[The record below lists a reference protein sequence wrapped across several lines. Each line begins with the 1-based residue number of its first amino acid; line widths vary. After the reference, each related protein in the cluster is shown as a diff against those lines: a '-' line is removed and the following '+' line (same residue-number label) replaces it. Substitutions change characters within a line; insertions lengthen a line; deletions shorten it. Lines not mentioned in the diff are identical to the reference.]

1 MKKNNLLKKRFF
13 SIILTIAV
21 ALSMMPT
28 MAWAVETET
37 TMAAKNSS
45 NNREY
50 ATLQAA
56 IKDATDN
63 ATIQLMQNV
72 EESFTIESGN
82 NYTID
87 LNGYTWSGDG
97 DVLQIKQQSV
107 ITIKNGKLASN
118 TGRGIYMGYSEVT
131 LGENM
136 IVQGA
141 DGFSAIEIQY
151 GSQTTLNLS
160 DGTVLIRGLK
170 VPSSKTIAD
179 YLPSGKT
186 FVTCDYDD
194 TTGKATVNSTD
205 FVTTAY
211 TLNEYTGNLAL
222 VSHEHQFTDG
232 TCTCGAAYIAEITSG
247 EQKTFVKTLNSNVLQ
262 KSGELKLLNDA
273 EITYDYNKTNYTLNK
288 SGQNLTIDLNGHAL
302 TGNLVVG
309 SDASLTMKDGTTN
322 AEGKLNGYLQAD
334 GGNLTVE
341 SGSYLYAGSPY
352 DRGAIKYYSG
362 SLNISGGTFKRNSNN
377 SGSSALRLE
386 NTFADGA
393 VSITGGTFEGIYVSG
408 KTLDKWYALTQGAYR
423 FQKNDGPLTLPSS
436 MQYFD
441 DTVTVVKCTL
451 HSWETEENK
460 SQYRC
465 SYCGAINPNGLP
477 EGTIAKIG
485 TDKFY
490 TSLGDAVAA
499 VIAGEAT
506 GEITLVADT
515 SGDNITVSSGNV
527 TINLNGKTWRNKY
540 TSGNEKFPA
549 LTVEEGTVTV
559 KNGSISA
566 SKDNTVAPAVI
577 VNGGTLTVQENVI
590 LSGTASHGT
599 TGGNEPALVVN
610 GGKVNL
616 AVGTILNNGIKVT
629 ADGKAAADYLPANAA
644 FQCTIDGNAELI
656 DGFTTKSTFDNL
668 TVVAHPNH
676 EFGST
681 TGKCPCGKICEH
693 SYVDGICSVC
703 QYACPHESIDS
714 TFRCTVC
721 NAQMTVK
728 ITKGSIDTYAASL
741 AAAVNAAESGS
752 TLTLLAEDIPASSA
766 ITGGKSLTLDFN
778 GKSLK
783 ENSGVIEVGAS
794 DTTAEGSTGNA
805 LTITGTS
812 EDAYRGNSITVYGQN
827 QFYTKNWS
835 GTLNIFTANQNVTGS
850 INSGSFR
857 KFSGNNV
864 KWSTLIAADHAFYNL
879 AGTSF
884 VYKYSDYINNNI
896 GNTKIMA
903 CTHPSVERGY
913 CVRCHAG
920 PYAAE
925 VNGSSYYETFDGA
938 IAAAKAGDTVKLLA
952 NVSRSSLEIQ
962 GDFTLDLNGYKLVC
976 SLTITSGTP
985 KLINP
990 AGVNGEI
997 SNLKINSDAT
1007 LANLLPEGW
1016 AFKVDGNWA
1025 TAEQLAGKTAARIK
1039 VVQAPITSLAIEGK
1053 KEVEYGQ
1060 SNITLTA
1067 KYTPQSS
1074 NDITF
1079 AWYKVTGETTQAITD
1094 AVGSTYTLLANLD
1107 AGTYTYRLTITTS
1120 DGYSKSCDF
1129 TLTVKPADLSGAAVT
1144 IIKEPTYNG
1153 TAQQPEIAVNLGE
1166 TKLLEGTDYKI
1177 ISKPITDC
1185 TLESEARLLLEGTGN
1200 YTGYNSTATW
1210 QLKPA
1215 TLTYNVTALAKKYG
1229 GTNNADVKVT
1239 FNYEENWIHL
1249 KDGDYTVTANYEN
1262 GAAGE
1267 NKTITGTVKLK
1278 YPQIAIPTTRN
1289 YILADESFTTTGSI
1303 SKNSVTDPQAVSLM
1317 IANGVEKTYKV
1328 ELPALPEL
1336 GEGCEYGDKT
1346 YKAVVNFNKTGYY
1359 ESGMAVEDGILTLPI
1374 KANATDFTGE
1384 IGTVAVTV
1392 ETANY
1397 KDITLTVNISA
1408 TNKIIPQ
1415 LDGELTLSTKEI
1427 TYGDKLN
1434 TIEISGKMKDG
1445 ETPVDGTF
1453 AWQNPNNAPDANN
1466 AYTADWIFTPKDS
1479 EKYEEVTGTAT
1490 IVVKQAKPT
1499 GEPKYEKISTGGK
1512 TLAAAK
1518 LTTEGGSF
1526 SVPGTL
1532 KWTLDDTTEVKQG
1545 IAYEWVYTPDNVNYE
1560 TITGAIVLWAK
1571 PSSNGGGSIATP
1583 SSEVTTGDKTGQT
1596 GEKATTSPTEVKTE
1610 TKTDTSGNQVT
1621 TVTVTVSEANKKEIL
1636 KQAEANKSDVII
1648 IKISEKDVKEGT
1660 QLELILD
1667 KSFIEGILNKTDAD
1681 LTIQTPDGEKTFT
1694 QEELAKLAAGAAD
1707 GTIVLTQDDLK
1718 ADETPQGGL
1727 TPAQQKTV
1735 KGVRGTTIVL
1745 KTKLL
1750 KNGKIR
1756 LTWTKSKDYKL
1767 DYLEVY
1773 RSTKKNSGYGKKPF
1787 FTAKDGSTA
1796 KYLNTKSLKKGKTYY
1811 YKLRGVRIIDGK
1823 KYYTKWSNK
1832 TWKTVK

>member
-28 MAWAVETET
+28 MAWAANDDTVAVIGT
-37 TMAAKNSS
+37 K
-45 NNREY
+45 EY
-50 ATLQAA
+50 TTLQAA
-56 IKDATDN
+56 IDA
-63 ATIQLMQNV
+63 ATSTSNIQLVKDVNENIQI
-72 EESFTIESGN
+72 TGWATR
-82 NYTID
+82 TID
-87 LNGYTWSGDG
+87 LGGHTWSGNG
-97 DVLQIKQQSV
+97 DVL
-107 ITIKNGKLASN
+107 TIDSGIVNLSNGKIKSN

-170 VPSSKTIAD
+170 VPSNKTLAD

-186 FVTCDYDD
+186 FVTCTYNE
-194 TTGKATVNSTD
+194 TIGEATANSTD

-222 VSHEHQFTDG
+222 VPHEHQFTDG

-247 EQKTFVKTLNSNVLQ
+247 GQKTFVKTLNSNVLE

-302 TGNLVVG
+302 TGNLLVRSG
-309 SDASLTMKDGTTN
+309 ASLTMKDGTTN

-599 TGGNEPALVVN
+599 TGGNEPALVVK

-676 EFGST
+676 EFDST

-721 NAQMTVK
+721 NAQMTMK

-752 TLTLLAEDIPASSA
+752 TLILLADNIPASSVV
-766 ITGGKSLTLDFN
+766 TGSKSLTLDFN

-783 ENSGVIEVGAS
+783 ANSGVIEVGAS
-794 DTTAEGSTGNA
+794 DAAEGGTGNA

-812 EDAYRGNSITVYGQN
+812 EDTYQGNSITVYGQN
-827 QFYTKNWS
+827 QFYTDNWS
-835 GTLNIFTANQNVTGS
+835 GTLNVFTANQNVTGS
-850 INSGSFR
+850 VNSGRFR
-857 KFSGNNV
+857 IFKGNDV
-864 KWSTLIAADHAFYNL
+864 KWSTLIAADHAFYKL
-879 AGTSF
+879 AGTGFAHS
-884 VYKYSDYINNNI
+884 YSDKISDNINS
-896 GNTKIMA
+896 TKVMA
-903 CTHPSVERGY
+903 CTHPSVEWIY
-913 CVRCHAG
+913 CKYCHAG
-920 PYAAE
+920 PYTAE
-925 VNGSSYYETFDGA
+925 VSGKYYKTLDDAIEAANGG
-938 IAAAKAGDTVKLLA
+938 TVKLLV
-952 NVSRSSLEIQ
+952 NMNSSKGYTIQ
-962 GDFTLDLNGYKLVC
+962 GDFTLDLNGKNIGETLV
-976 SLTITSGTP
+976 IDSGKP
-985 KLINP
+985 KLINS
-990 AGVNGEI
+990 ASTGGTIDKLMI
-997 SNLKINSDAT
+997 SGDAKLSDLLSAEWTFKIND
-1007 LANLLPEGW
+1007 
-1016 AFKVDGNWA
+1016 DWA
-1025 TAEQLAGKTAARIK
+1025 TDAELAGKTAARVK
-1039 VVQAPITSLAIEGK
+1039 VVRASIRSLTIEGQE
-1053 KEVEYGQ
+1053 EVEYG
-1060 SNITLTA
+1060 SSDITLTA

-1074 NDITF
+1074 KDITF
-1079 AWYKVTGETTQAITD
+1079 AWYKVTGETTEAITD
-1094 AVGSTYTLLANLD
+1094 AVGSTYTLPANLD
-1107 AGTYTYRLTITTS
+1107 AGPYTYRLTLTTS

-1144 IIKEPTYNG
+1144 IIEESTYNG
-1153 TAQQPEIAVNLGE
+1153 TAQQPEIAVKMGE
-1166 TKLLEGTDYKI
+1166 TELIEGRDYSI
-1177 ISKPITDC
+1177 RSAPVTVC
-1185 TLESEARLLLEGTGN
+1185 TSDYRHTLLLKGTGN

-1215 TLTYNVTALAKKYG
+1215 TLIYTFTASSKKYD

-1249 KDGDYTVTANYEN
+1249 KDDDYTVTANYEN
-1262 GAAGE
+1262 EAAGD

-1289 YILADESFTTTGSI
+1289 YILANESFTTTGSI
-1303 SKNSVTDPQAVSLM
+1303 SKNTVTNPQAVSLT
-1317 IANGVEKTYKV
+1317 ITNGVAKTYEV
-1328 ELPALPEL
+1328 ELPALPAL
-1336 GEGCEYGDKT
+1336 GEGCEYGNTK
-1346 YKAVVNFNKTGYY
+1346 YSAVVNFGNNTGYY
-1359 ESGMAVEDGILTLPI
+1359 ESGMEVENGILTLPI

-1384 IGTVAVTV
+1384 IGTVTVTV

-1397 KDITLTVNISA
+1397 EDITLTVNISA
-1408 TNKIIPQ
+1408 TNKITPQ
-1415 LDGELTLSTKEI
+1415 LGGELTLSTKEI
-1427 TYGDKLN
+1427 TYGDKLS

-1445 ETPVDGTF
+1445 ETPVEGIF

-1466 AYTADWIFTPKDS
+1466 AYTANWIFTPKDS
-1479 EKYEEVTGTAT
+1479 EKYKEVTGAAT
-1490 IVVKQAKPT
+1490 IVVKQTKPT
-1499 GEPKYEKISTGGK
+1499 GEPKYKKISVGGK
-1512 TLAAAK
+1512 TLADAK
-1518 LTTEGGSF
+1518 LTTEGGNF
-1526 SVPGTL
+1526 SVPGIL
-1532 KWTLDDTTEVKQG
+1532 KWTLADTEEVKQG
-1545 IAYEWVYTPDNVNYE
+1545 VAYEWSFTPESANYE
-1560 TITGAIVLWAK
+1560 TLTGTIILWAK
-1571 PSSNGGGSIATP
+1571 SSGGGGAGGFVPVIPVVENPTIAPADGGKTTLSPDGTTLTITP
-1583 SSEVTTGDKTGQT
+1583 DEGKEVEKVLLNGKDLGAVTEIKGLKTGDKVEITF
-1596 GEKATTSPTEVKTE
+1596 KDKTSDP
-1610 TKTDTSGNQVT
+1610 SGT
-1621 TVTVTVSEANKKEIL
+1621 
-1636 KQAEANKSDVII
+1636 
-1648 IKISEKDVKEGT
+1648 
-1660 QLELILD
+1660 
-1667 KSFIEGILNKTDAD
+1667 
-1681 LTIQTPDGEKTFT
+1681 
-1694 QEELAKLAAGAAD
+1694 
-1707 GTIVLTQDDLK
+1707 
-1718 ADETPQGGL
+1718 L
-1727 TPAQQKTV
+1727 TPAQSKLA
-1735 KGVRGTTIVL
+1735 KGVRNTTIVL

-1750 KNGKIR
+1750 KSGKIR
-1756 LTWTKSKDYKL
+1756 LTWTKSKGYKL
-1767 DYLEVY
+1767 DRFEIY
-1773 RSTKKNSGYGKKPF
+1773 RSVKKNSGYGKKAF
-1787 FTAKDGSTA
+1787 FTTKSGSTA
-1796 KYLNTKSLKKGKTYY
+1796 KYLNTKNLKKGKTYY

>member
-1 MKKNNLLKKRFF
+1 MIRKNVLKKRFF

-28 MAWAVETET
+28 MVWAVNDDTV
-37 TMAAKNSS
+37 AVIGSK
-45 NNREY
+45 EY
-50 ATLQAA
+50 TTLQAA
-56 IKDATDN
+56 IKDATS
-63 ATIQLMQNV
+63 ASTIQLVKDVNENIQI
-72 EESFTIESGN
+72 TGWATR
-82 NYTID
+82 TID
-87 LNGYTWSGDG
+87 LGGHTWSGNG
-97 DVLQIKQQSV
+97 DVLIIDSGIV
-107 ITIKNGKLASN
+107 NLSNGKIKSN
-118 TGRGIYMGYSEVT
+118 TERGIYMPYAELT
-131 LGENM
+131 LGSNM
-136 IVQGA
+136 IVQG
-141 DGFSAIEIQY
+141 GGNFPAIEIPNVAQNK
-151 GSQTTLNLS
+151 LDLS
-160 DGTVLIRGLK
+160 DDTVLIRGLK
-170 VPSSKTIAD
+170 VPSSKTLAD
-179 YLPSGKT
+179 YLPSGRT
-186 FVTCDYDD
+186 FVTCTYNE
-194 TTGKATVNSTD
+194 TTGEATANSTD

-211 TLNEYTGNLAL
+211 TSNEYTGNLAL

-232 TCTCGAAYIAEITSG
+232 KCDCGAAYIAEITSG
-247 EQKTFVKTLNSNVLQ
+247 GQTTFVKTLNSNVLK
-262 KSGELKLLNDA
+262 KSGELKLLDNA
-273 EITYDYNKTNYTLNK
+273 EITYDRNKTNYTLNT
-288 SGQNLTIDLNGHAL
+288 SGQNFTIDLNGHTL

-309 SDASLTMKDGTTN
+309 SGASLTMKDESTK
-322 AEGKLNGYLQAD
+322 AAGKLNGYLEVN
-334 GGNLTVE
+334 GGSLNIEGGT
-341 SGSYLYAGSPY
+341 YLYEGIPY
-352 DRGAIKYYSG
+352 NRGAIKYDSG
-362 SLNISGGTFKRNSNN
+362 SLNISGGIFKRNSND

-408 KTLDKWYALTQGAYR
+408 RTLDAWYALTQGAYR

-599 TGGNEPALVVN
+599 TGGNEPALVVK
-610 GGKVNL
+610 GGKEKL

-676 EFGST
+676 EFDST

-721 NAQMTVK
+721 NAQMTMK

-752 TLTLLAEDIPASSA
+752 TLILLADNIPASSVV
-766 ITGGKSLTLDFN
+766 TGSKSLTLDFN

-783 ENSGVIEVGAS
+783 ANSGVIEVGAS
-794 DTTAEGSTGNA
+794 DAAEGGTGNA

-812 EDAYRGNSITVYGQN
+812 EDTYQGNSITVYGQN
-827 QFYTKNWS
+827 QFYTDNWS
-835 GTLNIFTANQNVTGS
+835 GTLNVFTANQNVTGS
-850 INSGSFR
+850 VNSGRFR
-857 KFSGNNV
+857 IFKGNDV
-864 KWSTLIAADHAFYNL
+864 KWSTLIAADHAFYKL
-879 AGTSF
+879 AGTGFAHS
-884 VYKYSDYINNNI
+884 YSDKISDNINS
-896 GNTKIMA
+896 TKVMA
-903 CTHPSVERGY
+903 CTHPSVEWIY
-913 CVRCHAG
+913 CKYCHAG
-920 PYAAE
+920 PYTAE
-925 VNGSSYYETFDGA
+925 VSGKYYKTLDDAIEAANGG
-938 IAAAKAGDTVKLLA
+938 TVKLLV
-952 NVSRSSLEIQ
+952 NMNSSKGYTIQ
-962 GDFTLDLNGYKLVC
+962 GDFTLDLNGKNIGATLV
-976 SLTITSGTP
+976 IDSGKP
-985 KLINP
+985 KLINS

-1007 LANLLPEGW
+1007 LATLLPEGW

-1025 TAEQLAGKTAARIK
+1025 TEEQLAGKTAARVN

-1074 NDITF
+1074 TGITF
-1079 AWYKVTGETTQAITD
+1079 AWYKVTGETTEAITD
-1094 AVGSTYTLLANLD
+1094 AVGSTYTLPANLD
-1107 AGTYTYRLTITTS
+1107 AGTYTYRLTLTTDS
-1120 DGYSKSCDF
+1120 YSKSCDF
-1129 TLTVKPADLSGAAVT
+1129 TLTVKPANLANAEVT
-1144 IIKEPTYNG
+1144 ILEEPTYNG
-1153 TAQQPEIAVNLGE
+1153 TPQQPKIEVKMGE

-1185 TLESEARLLLEGTGN
+1185 TLEYEATLLLEGTGN
-1200 YTGYNSTATW
+1200 YTGATTATW

-1215 TLTYNVTALAKKYG
+1215 TLTYTVTASPKTYN
-1229 GTNNADVKVT
+1229 GTNNADVQVT

-1249 KDGDYTVTANYEN
+1249 NDEDYTITANYDSD
-1262 GAAGE
+1262 APGE
-1267 NKTITGTVKLK
+1267 NKTITGTVELK
-1278 YPQIAIPTTRN
+1278 YPQIAIETTRN
-1289 YILADESFTTTGSI
+1289 YILTDKSFSTTGSI
-1303 SKNSVTDPQAVSLM
+1303 SKNTVTSPQAVSLT
-1317 IANGVEKTYKV
+1317 ITNGVAKTYEVK
-1328 ELPALPEL
+1328 LPALPAL
-1336 GEGCEYGDKT
+1336 GEGCEYGNTK
-1346 YKAVVNFNKTGYY
+1346 YSAVVNFGNNTGYY
-1359 ESGMAVEDGILTLPI
+1359 ESGMAVENGILTLPI

-1384 IGTVAVTV
+1384 IGTVTVTV
-1392 ETANY
+1392 ESVNY
-1397 KDITLTVNISA
+1397 ENITLTVNVSA
-1408 TNKIIPQ
+1408 TNRITPQ

-1427 TYGDKLN
+1427 TYGDKLS

-1466 AYTADWIFTPKDS
+1466 AYTANWIFTPKDS
-1479 EKYEEVTGTAT
+1479 EKYKEVTGAAT

-1499 GEPKYEKISTGGK
+1499 GEPKYEKISVGGK
-1512 TLAAAK
+1512 TLADAK
-1518 LTTEGGSF
+1518 LTTEGGNF
-1526 SVPGTL
+1526 SVPGIL
-1532 KWTLDDTTEVKQG
+1532 KWTLADTEEVKQG
-1545 IAYEWVYTPDNVNYE
+1545 VAYEWTFTPDDKNYE
-1560 TITGAIVLWAK
+1560 TLTGTIVLWAK
-1571 PSSNGGGSIATP
+1571 SSGGGAGGFVPVIPVVENPTIAPADGGKTTLSPDGTTLTITP
-1583 SSEVTTGDKTGQT
+1583 DEGKEVEKVLLNGKDLGAVTEIKGLKTGDKVEITF
-1596 GEKATTSPTEVKTE
+1596 KDKTSDP
-1610 TKTDTSGNQVT
+1610 SGT
-1621 TVTVTVSEANKKEIL
+1621 
-1636 KQAEANKSDVII
+1636 
-1648 IKISEKDVKEGT
+1648 
-1660 QLELILD
+1660 
-1667 KSFIEGILNKTDAD
+1667 
-1681 LTIQTPDGEKTFT
+1681 
-1694 QEELAKLAAGAAD
+1694 
-1707 GTIVLTQDDLK
+1707 
-1718 ADETPQGGL
+1718 L
-1727 TPAQQKTV
+1727 TPAQSKLA
-1735 KGVRGTTIVL
+1735 KGVRNTTIVL
-1745 KTKLL
+1745 KSKLTKS
-1750 KNGKIR
+1750 GKIR
-1756 LTWTKSKDYKL
+1756 LTWTKSKGYKL
-1767 DYLEVY
+1767 DRFEIY
-1773 RSTKKNSGYGKKPF
+1773 RSVKKNSGYGKKAF
-1787 FTAKDGSTA
+1787 FTTKNGSAA
-1796 KYLNTKSLKKGKTYY
+1796 KYLNTKSLKRGKTYY
-1811 YKLRGVRIIDGK
+1811 YKLRGVRVIDGK
-1823 KYYTKWSNK
+1823 KYYTQWSNK

>member
-28 MAWAVETET
+28 MAWAANDDTVAVIGT
-37 TMAAKNSS
+37 K
-45 NNREY
+45 EY
-50 ATLQAA
+50 TTLQAA
-56 IKDATDN
+56 IKDATSTS
-63 ATIQLMQNV
+63 TIQLVKDVNENIQI
-72 EESFTIESGN
+72 TGWATR
-82 NYTID
+82 TID
-87 LNGYTWSGDG
+87 LGGHTWSGNG
-97 DVLQIKQQSV
+97 DVL
-107 ITIKNGKLASN
+107 TIDSGIVNLSNGKIKSN

-160 DGTVLIRGLK
+160 DDTALIHGLK
-170 VPSSKTIAD
+170 VPASKTLAD

-222 VSHEHQFTDG
+222 VPHEHQFTDG

-247 EQKTFVKTLNSNVLQ
+247 GQKTFVKTLNSNVLE

-302 TGNLVVG
+302 TGNLLVRSG
-309 SDASLTMKDGTTN
+309 ASLTMKDGTTN

-599 TGGNEPALVVN
+599 TGGNEPALVVK

-681 TGKCPCGKICEH
+681 TGKCPCGQICTH
-693 SYVDGICSVC
+693 RYVDGICSVC
-703 QYACPHESIDS
+703 QYACPHESIDNA
-714 TFRCTVC
+714 FKCTVC
-721 NAQMTVK
+721 NTQMTVK
-728 ITKGSIDTYAASL
+728 ITKDSQDTYAASL
-741 AAAVNAAESGS
+741 AAAISAAESGS
-752 TLTLLAEDIPASSA
+752 TLTLLVDDISASSA

-783 ENSGVIEVGAS
+783 ANSGVIEVGAS
-794 DTTAEGSTGNA
+794 DAAEGGTGNA

-812 EDAYRGNSITVYGQN
+812 EDTYQGNSITVYGQN
-827 QFYTKNWS
+827 QFYTENWS
-835 GTLNIFTANQNVTGS
+835 GTLNVFTANQNVTGS
-850 INSGSFR
+850 VNSGTFR
-857 KFSGNNV
+857 TFKGNDV
-864 KWSTLIAADHAFYNL
+864 KWSTLIAADHAFYKL
-879 AGTSF
+879 AGTGFAHS
-884 VYKYSDYINNNI
+884 YSDKISDNINS
-896 GNTKIMA
+896 TKVMA
-903 CTHPSVERGY
+903 CTHPSVEWIY
-913 CVRCHAG
+913 CKYCHAG
-920 PYAAE
+920 PYTAE
-925 VNGSSYYETFDGA
+925 VSGKYYKTLDDAIEAANGG
-938 IAAAKAGDTVKLLA
+938 TVKLLV
-952 NVSRSSLEIQ
+952 NMNSSKGYTIQ
-962 GDFTLDLNGYKLVC
+962 GDFTLDLNGKNIGATLV
-976 SLTITSGTP
+976 IDSGKP
-985 KLINP
+985 KLINS

-1074 NDITF
+1074 NGITF
-1079 AWYKVTGETTQAITD
+1079 AWYKVTGETTEAITD
-1094 AVGSTYTLLANLD
+1094 AVGSTYTLPANLD
-1107 AGTYTYRLTITTS
+1107 AGTYTYRLTLTTDS
-1120 DGYSKSCDF
+1120 YSKSCDF

-1144 IIKEPTYNG
+1144 IIEEPTYNG
-1153 TAQQPEIAVNLGE
+1153 TPQQPKIAVKMGE

-1177 ISKPITDC
+1177 ISKPITNC
-1185 TLESEARLLLEGTGN
+1185 TLEYEATLLLEGTGN

-1215 TLTYNVTALAKKYG
+1215 TLTYTVTASPKTYN

-1249 KDGDYTVTANYEN
+1249 KDDDYTVTANYEN
-1262 GAAGE
+1262 RAAGD
-1267 NKTITGTVKLK
+1267 NKTITGTVELK
-1278 YPQIAIPTTRN
+1278 YPQIAIETTRN
-1289 YILADESFTTTGSI
+1289 YILANKSFTTTGSI
-1303 SKNSVTDPQAVSLM
+1303 SKNTVTNPQAVSLT
-1317 IANGVEKTYKV
+1317 ITNGVAKTYEV
-1328 ELPALPEL
+1328 ELPALSAL
-1336 GEGCEYGDKT
+1336 GEGCEYGNTK
-1346 YKAVVNFNKTGYY
+1346 YSAVVNFGNNTGYY
-1359 ESGMAVEDGILTLPI
+1359 ESGMAVENGILTLPI

-1384 IGTVAVTV
+1384 IGTVTVTV
-1392 ETANY
+1392 ESVNY
-1397 KDITLTVNISA
+1397 ENITLTVNVSA
-1408 TNKIIPQ
+1408 TNRITPQ
-1415 LDGELTLSTKEI
+1415 LEGELTLSTKEI

-1466 AYTADWIFTPKDS
+1466 AYTANWIFTPKDS
-1479 EKYEEVTGTAT
+1479 EKYKEVTGAAT

-1499 GEPKYEKISTGGK
+1499 GEPKYEKFSVGGK
-1512 TLAAAK
+1512 TLADAK
-1518 LTTEGGSF
+1518 LTTEGGNF
-1526 SVPGTL
+1526 SVPGIL
-1532 KWTLDDTTEVKQG
+1532 KWTLADTEEVKQG
-1545 IAYEWVYTPDNVNYE
+1545 VAYEWSFTPESANYE
-1560 TITGAIVLWAK
+1560 TLTGTIILWAK
-1571 PSSNGGGSIATP
+1571 SSGGGAGGFVPVIPVVENPTIAPADGGKTTLSPDGTTLTITP
-1583 SSEVTTGDKTGQT
+1583 DEGKEVEKVLLNGKDLGAVTEIKGLKTGDKVEITF
-1596 GEKATTSPTEVKTE
+1596 KDKTSDP
-1610 TKTDTSGNQVT
+1610 SGT
-1621 TVTVTVSEANKKEIL
+1621 
-1636 KQAEANKSDVII
+1636 
-1648 IKISEKDVKEGT
+1648 
-1660 QLELILD
+1660 
-1667 KSFIEGILNKTDAD
+1667 
-1681 LTIQTPDGEKTFT
+1681 
-1694 QEELAKLAAGAAD
+1694 
-1707 GTIVLTQDDLK
+1707 
-1718 ADETPQGGL
+1718 L
-1727 TPAQQKTV
+1727 TPAQSKLA
-1735 KGVRGTTIVL
+1735 KGVRNTTIVL
-1745 KTKLL
+1745 KSKLTKS
-1750 KNGKIR
+1750 GKIR
-1756 LTWTKSKDYKL
+1756 LTWTKSKGYKL
-1767 DYLEVY
+1767 DRFEIY
-1773 RSTKKNSGYGKKPF
+1773 RSVKKNSGYGKKAF
-1787 FTAKDGSTA
+1787 FTTKNGSAA

-1823 KYYTKWSNK
+1823 KYYTQWSNK

>member
-28 MAWAVETET
+28 MAWAANDDTVAVIGT
-37 TMAAKNSS
+37 K
-45 NNREY
+45 EY
-50 ATLQAA
+50 TTLQAA
-56 IKDATDN
+56 IDA
-63 ATIQLMQNV
+63 ATSTSNIQLVKDVNENIQI
-72 EESFTIESGN
+72 TGWATR
-82 NYTID
+82 TID
-87 LNGYTWSGDG
+87 LGGHTWSGNG
-97 DVLQIKQQSV
+97 DVL
-107 ITIKNGKLASN
+107 TIDSGIVNLSNGKIKSN

-170 VPSSKTIAD
+170 VPSNKTLAD

-186 FVTCDYDD
+186 FVTCTYNE
-194 TTGKATVNSTD
+194 TTGEATANSTD

-222 VSHEHQFTDG
+222 VPHEHQFTDG

-247 EQKTFVKTLNSNVLQ
+247 GQKTFVKTLNSNVLE

-302 TGNLVVG
+302 TGNLLVRSG
-309 SDASLTMKDGTTN
+309 ASLTMKDGTTN

-599 TGGNEPALVVN
+599 TGGNEPALVIK

-676 EFGST
+676 EFDST

-721 NAQMTVK
+721 NAQMTMK

-752 TLTLLAEDIPASSA
+752 TLILLADNIPASSVV
-766 ITGGKSLTLDFN
+766 TGSKSLTLDFN

-783 ENSGVIEVGAS
+783 ANSGVIEVGAS
-794 DTTAEGSTGNA
+794 DAAEGGTGNA

-812 EDAYRGNSITVYGQN
+812 EDTYQGNSITVYGQN
-827 QFYTKNWS
+827 QFYTDNWS
-835 GTLNIFTANQNVTGS
+835 GTLNVFTANQNVTGS
-850 INSGSFR
+850 VNSGRFR
-857 KFSGNNV
+857 IFKGNDV
-864 KWSTLIAADHAFYNL
+864 KWSTLIAADHAFYKL
-879 AGTSF
+879 AGTGFAHS
-884 VYKYSDYINNNI
+884 YSDKISDNINS
-896 GNTKIMA
+896 TKVMA
-903 CTHPSVERGY
+903 CTHPSVEWIY
-913 CVRCHAG
+913 CKYCHAG
-920 PYAAE
+920 PYTAE
-925 VNGSSYYETFDGA
+925 VSGKYYKTLDDAIEAANGG
-938 IAAAKAGDTVKLLA
+938 TVKLLV
-952 NVSRSSLEIQ
+952 NMNSSKGYTIQ
-962 GDFTLDLNGYKLVC
+962 GDFTLDLNGKNIGATLV
-976 SLTITSGTP
+976 IDSGKP
-985 KLINP
+985 KLINS

-1007 LANLLPEGW
+1007 LATLLPEGW

-1067 KYTPQSS
+1067 KYTPQS
-1074 NDITF
+1074 NNGITF
-1079 AWYKVTGETTQAITD
+1079 AWYKVAGETTEAITD
-1094 AVGSTYTLLANLD
+1094 AVGSTYTLPANLD
-1107 AGTYTYRLTITTS
+1107 AGTCTYRLTLTTDS
-1120 DGYSKSCDF
+1120 YSKSCDF
-1129 TLTVKPADLSGAAVT
+1129 ILTVKPANLANAVVT
-1144 IIKEPTYNG
+1144 IIEEPTYNG
-1153 TAQQPEIAVNLGE
+1153 TPQQPKIEVKMGE

-1185 TLESEARLLLEGTGN
+1185 TLESEATLLLEGTGN
-1200 YTGYNSTATW
+1200 YTGATTATW

-1215 TLTYNVTALAKKYG
+1215 TLTYTVTASPKTYN
-1229 GTNNADVKVT
+1229 GTNNADVQVT

-1249 KDGDYTVTANYEN
+1249 NDEDYTITANYDSD
-1262 GAAGE
+1262 APGE
-1267 NKTITGTVKLK
+1267 NKTITGTVELK
-1278 YPQIAIPTTRN
+1278 YPQIAIETTRN
-1289 YILADESFTTTGSI
+1289 YILTDKSFSTTGSI
-1303 SKNSVTDPQAVSLM
+1303 SKNTVTSPQAVSLT
-1317 IANGVEKTYKV
+1317 ITNGVAKTYEVK
-1328 ELPALPEL
+1328 LPALPAL
-1336 GEGCEYGDKT
+1336 GEGCEYGNTK
-1346 YKAVVNFNKTGYY
+1346 YSAVVNFGNNTGYY
-1359 ESGMAVEDGILTLPI
+1359 ESGMEVENGILTLPI

-1384 IGTVAVTV
+1384 IGTVTVTV

-1397 KDITLTVNISA
+1397 EDITLTVNISA
-1408 TNKIIPQ
+1408 TNKITPQ
-1415 LDGELTLSTKEI
+1415 LGGELTLSTKEI
-1427 TYGDKLN
+1427 TYGDKLS

-1466 AYTADWIFTPKDS
+1466 AYTANWIFTPKDS
-1479 EKYEEVTGTAT
+1479 EKYKEVTGAAT

-1499 GEPKYEKISTGGK
+1499 GEPKYEKISVGGK
-1512 TLAAAK
+1512 TLADAK
-1518 LTTEGGSF
+1518 LTTEGGNF
-1526 SVPGTL
+1526 SVPGIL
-1532 KWTLDDTTEVKQG
+1532 KWTLADTEEVKQG
-1545 IAYEWVYTPDNVNYE
+1545 VAYEWTFTPDDKNYE
-1560 TITGAIVLWAK
+1560 TLTGTIVLWAK
-1571 PSSNGGGSIATP
+1571 SSGGGAGGFVPVIPVVENPTIAPADGGKTTLSPDGTTLTITP
-1583 SSEVTTGDKTGQT
+1583 DEGKEVEKVLLNGKDLGAVTEIKGLKTGDKVEITF
-1596 GEKATTSPTEVKTE
+1596 KDKTSDP
-1610 TKTDTSGNQVT
+1610 SGT
-1621 TVTVTVSEANKKEIL
+1621 
-1636 KQAEANKSDVII
+1636 
-1648 IKISEKDVKEGT
+1648 
-1660 QLELILD
+1660 
-1667 KSFIEGILNKTDAD
+1667 
-1681 LTIQTPDGEKTFT
+1681 
-1694 QEELAKLAAGAAD
+1694 
-1707 GTIVLTQDDLK
+1707 
-1718 ADETPQGGL
+1718 L
-1727 TPAQQKTV
+1727 TPAQSKLA
-1735 KGVRGTTIVL
+1735 KGVRNTTIVL
-1745 KTKLL
+1745 KSKLTKS
-1750 KNGKIR
+1750 GKIR
-1756 LTWTKSKDYKL
+1756 LTWTKSKGYKL
-1767 DYLEVY
+1767 DRFEIY
-1773 RSTKKNSGYGKKPF
+1773 RSVKKNSGYGKKAF
-1787 FTAKDGSTA
+1787 FTTKNGSAA
-1796 KYLNTKSLKKGKTYY
+1796 KYLNTKSLKRGKTYY
-1811 YKLRGVRIIDGK
+1811 YKLRGVRVIDGK
-1823 KYYTKWSNK
+1823 KYYTQWSNK

>member
-1 MKKNNLLKKRFF
+1 ML
-13 SIILTIAV
+13 
-21 ALSMMPT
+21 
-28 MAWAVETET
+28 E
-37 TMAAKNSS
+37 
-45 NNREY
+45 
-50 ATLQAA
+50 
-56 IKDATDN
+56 
-63 ATIQLMQNV
+63 
-72 EESFTIESGN
+72 
-82 NYTID
+82 
-87 LNGYTWSGDG
+87 
-97 DVLQIKQQSV
+97 
-107 ITIKNGKLASN
+107 
-118 TGRGIYMGYSEVT
+118 
-131 LGENM
+131 
-136 IVQGA
+136 
-141 DGFSAIEIQY
+141 
-151 GSQTTLNLS
+151 
-160 DGTVLIRGLK
+160 
-170 VPSSKTIAD
+170 
-179 YLPSGKT
+179 
-186 FVTCDYDD
+186 
-194 TTGKATVNSTD
+194 
-205 FVTTAY
+205 
-211 TLNEYTGNLAL
+211 
-222 VSHEHQFTDG
+222 
-232 TCTCGAAYIAEITSG
+232 
-247 EQKTFVKTLNSNVLQ
+247 

-302 TGNLVVG
+302 TGNLLVRSG
-309 SDASLTMKDGTTN
+309 ASLTMKDGTTN

-599 TGGNEPALVVN
+599 TGGNEPALVVK

-676 EFGST
+676 EFDST

-721 NAQMTVK
+721 NAQMTMK

-752 TLTLLAEDIPASSA
+752 TLILLADNIPASSVV
-766 ITGGKSLTLDFN
+766 TGSKSLTLDFN

-783 ENSGVIEVGAS
+783 ANSGVIEVGAS
-794 DTTAEGSTGNA
+794 DAAEGGTGNA

-812 EDAYRGNSITVYGQN
+812 EDTYQGNSITVYGQN
-827 QFYTKNWS
+827 QFYTDNWS
-835 GTLNIFTANQNVTGS
+835 GTLNVFTANQNVTGS
-850 INSGSFR
+850 VNSGRFR
-857 KFSGNNV
+857 IFKGNDV
-864 KWSTLIAADHAFYNL
+864 KWSTLIAADHAFYKL
-879 AGTSF
+879 AGTGFAHS
-884 VYKYSDYINNNI
+884 YSDKISDNINS
-896 GNTKIMA
+896 TKVMA
-903 CTHPSVERGY
+903 CTHPSVEWIY
-913 CVRCHAG
+913 CKYCHAG
-920 PYAAE
+920 PYTAE
-925 VNGSSYYETFDGA
+925 VSGKYYKTLDDAIEAANGG
-938 IAAAKAGDTVKLLA
+938 TVKLLV
-952 NVSRSSLEIQ
+952 NMNSSKGYTIQ
-962 GDFTLDLNGYKLVC
+962 GDFTLDLNGKNIGETLV
-976 SLTITSGTP
+976 IDSGKP
-985 KLINP
+985 KLINS
-990 AGVNGEI
+990 ASTGGTIDKLMI
-997 SNLKINSDAT
+997 SGDAKLSDLLSAEWTFKIND
-1007 LANLLPEGW
+1007 
-1016 AFKVDGNWA
+1016 DWA
-1025 TAEQLAGKTAARIK
+1025 TDAELAGKTAARVK
-1039 VVQAPITSLAIEGK
+1039 VVRAPIRSLTIEGQE
-1053 KEVEYGQ
+1053 EVEYG
-1060 SNITLTA
+1060 SSDITLTA

-1079 AWYKVTGETTQAITD
+1079 AWYKVTGETTEAITD
-1094 AVGSTYTLLANLD
+1094 AVGSTYTLPANLD
-1107 AGTYTYRLTITTS
+1107 AGPYTYRLTLTTS
-1120 DGYSKSCDF
+1120 DGYSKSCGF

-1144 IIKEPTYNG
+1144 IIEEPTYNG
-1153 TAQQPEIAVNLGE
+1153 TAQQPEIAVKMGE
-1166 TKLLEGTDYKI
+1166 TELIEGKDYSI
-1177 ISKPITDC
+1177 RSAPVTVC
-1185 TLESEARLLLEGTGN
+1185 TSDYRHTLLLKGTGN

-1215 TLTYNVTALAKKYG
+1215 TLIYTVTASSKKYD

-1249 KDGDYTVTANYEN
+1249 KDDDYTVTANYEN
-1262 GAAGE
+1262 GAAGD

-1289 YILADESFTTTGSI
+1289 YILANESFTTTGSI
-1303 SKNSVTDPQAVSLM
+1303 SKNMVTNPQAVSLT
-1317 IANGVEKTYKV
+1317 ITNGVAKTYEV
-1328 ELPALPEL
+1328 ELPALPAL
-1336 GEGCEYGDKT
+1336 GEGCEYGNTK
-1346 YKAVVNFNKTGYY
+1346 YSAVVNFGNNTGYY
-1359 ESGMAVEDGILTLPI
+1359 ESGMEVENGILTLPI

-1384 IGTVAVTV
+1384 IGTVTVTV

-1397 KDITLTVNISA
+1397 EDITLAVNISA
-1408 TNKIIPQ
+1408 TNKITPQ
-1415 LDGELTLSTKEI
+1415 LGGELTLSTKEI
-1427 TYGDKLN
+1427 TYGDKLS

-1445 ETPVDGTF
+1445 ETPVEGIF

-1466 AYTADWIFTPKDS
+1466 AYTANWIFTPKDS
-1479 EKYEEVTGTAT
+1479 EKYKEVTGAAT
-1490 IVVKQAKPT
+1490 IVVKQTKPT
-1499 GEPKYEKISTGGK
+1499 GEPKYEKISVGGK
-1512 TLAAAK
+1512 TLADAK
-1518 LTTEGGSF
+1518 LTTEGGNF
-1526 SVPGTL
+1526 SVPGIL
-1532 KWTLDDTTEVKQG
+1532 KWTLADTEEVKQG
-1545 IAYEWVYTPDNVNYE
+1545 VAYEWSFTPESANYE
-1560 TITGAIVLWAK
+1560 TLTGTIILWAK
-1571 PSSNGGGSIATP
+1571 SSGGGGS
-1583 SSEVTTGDKTGQT
+1583 SSRTDVTTTG
-1596 GEKATTSPTEVKTE
+1596 TTDSKVTSSPSQVKTE

-1636 KQAEANKSDVII
+1636 KQAEANKSDEII

-1660 QLELILD
+1660 QLELSLD

-1745 KTKLL
+1745 KSKLTKS
-1750 KNGKIR
+1750 GKIR
-1756 LTWTKSKDYKL
+1756 LTWTKSKGYKL
-1767 DYLEVY
+1767 DRFEIY
-1773 RSTKKNSGYGKKPF
+1773 RSVKKNSGYGKKAF
-1787 FTAKDGSTA
+1787 FTTKNGSAA
-1796 KYLNTKSLKKGKTYY
+1796 KYLNTKSLKRGKTYY

-1823 KYYTKWSNK
+1823 KYYTQWSNK

>member
-28 MAWAVETET
+28 MAWAANDDTVAVIGT
-37 TMAAKNSS
+37 K
-45 NNREY
+45 EY
-50 ATLQAA
+50 TTLQAA
-56 IKDATDN
+56 IDAATSIS
-63 ATIQLMQNV
+63 TIQLVKDVNENIQI
-72 EESFTIESGN
+72 TGWATR
-82 NYTID
+82 TID
-87 LNGYTWSGDG
+87 LGGHTWSGNG
-97 DVLQIKQQSV
+97 DVL
-107 ITIKNGKLASN
+107 TIDSGIVNLSNGKIKSN

-170 VPSSKTIAD
+170 VPASKTLAD

-186 FVTCDYDD
+186 FVTCTYNE
-194 TTGKATVNSTD
+194 TTGEATANSTD

-232 TCTCGAAYIAEITSG
+232 KCACGVAYIAEITSG
-247 EQKTFVKTLNSNVLQ
+247 GQTTFVKNLNSNVLK
-262 KSGELKLLNDA
+262 KSGELKLLGDA
-273 EITYDYNKTNYTLNK
+273 EITYDRNETNYTLNS

-309 SDASLTMKDGTTN
+309 SGASLTMKDESTK
-322 AEGKLNGYLQAD
+322 AAGKLNGYLEVN
-334 GGNLTVE
+334 GGSLNIEGGT
-341 SGSYLYAGSPY
+341 YLYESIPY
-352 DRGAIKYYSG
+352 NRGTIKYYSG
-362 SLNISGGTFKRNSNN
+362 GLNISGGIFKRNSGD

-393 VSITGGTFEGIYVSG
+393 VAITGGTFEGIYVSG

-465 SYCGAINPNGLP
+465 SYCGAINPDGLP

-490 TSLGDAVAA
+490 TSLGEAVAA

-527 TINLNGKTWRNKY
+527 TIDLNRKTWRNKY
-540 TSGNEKFPA
+540 TSGNENFPA
-549 LTVEEGTVTV
+549 LTVEGGTVTI

-577 VNGGTLTVQENVI
+577 VNGGTLTVQEKVI

-610 GGKVNL
+610 GGNVNL

-629 ADGKAAADYLPANAA
+629 ADVKAAADYLPANAV
-644 FQCTIDGNAELI
+644 FQRTIDGKTELI

-681 TGKCPCGKICEH
+681 TGKCPCGQICEH

-703 QYACPHESIDS
+703 KYACPHESIDS
-714 TFRCTVC
+714 TFKCTVC
-721 NAQMTVK
+721 STQMTVK
-728 ITKGSIDTYAASL
+728 ITKDSTDTYAATL
-741 AAAVNAAESGS
+741 AAAISAAESGS
-752 TLTLLAEDIPASSA
+752 TLTLLADDIPASSA
-766 ITGGKSLTLDFN
+766 ITGGKLLTLDFN

-783 ENSGVIEVGAS
+783 ANSGVIEVGAS
-794 DTTAEGSTGNA
+794 DAAEGGTGNA

-812 EDAYRGNSITVYGQN
+812 EDTYQGNSITVYGQN
-827 QFYTKNWS
+827 QFYTENWS
-835 GTLNIFTANQNVTGS
+835 GTLNVFTANQNVTGS
-850 INSGSFR
+850 VNSGTFR
-857 KFSGNNV
+857 TFKGNDV
-864 KWSTLIAADHAFYNL
+864 KWSTLIAADHAFYKL
-879 AGTSF
+879 AGTGFAHS
-884 VYKYSDYINNNI
+884 YSDKISDNINS
-896 GNTKIMA
+896 TKVMA
-903 CTHPSVERGY
+903 CTHPSVEWIY
-913 CVRCHAG
+913 CKYCHAG
-920 PYAAE
+920 PYTAE
-925 VNGSSYYETFDGA
+925 VSGKYYKTLDDAIEAANGG
-938 IAAAKAGDTVKLLA
+938 TVKLLV
-952 NVSRSSLEIQ
+952 NMNSSKGYTIQ
-962 GDFTLDLNGYKLVC
+962 GDFTLDLNGKNIGATLV
-976 SLTITSGTP
+976 IDSGKP
-985 KLINP
+985 KLINS

-1074 NDITF
+1074 NGITF
-1079 AWYKVTGETTQAITD
+1079 AWYKVTGETTEAITD
-1094 AVGSTYTLLANLD
+1094 AVGSTYTLPANLD
-1107 AGTYTYRLTITTS
+1107 AGTYTYRLTLTTDS
-1120 DGYSKSCDF
+1120 YSKSCDF
-1129 TLTVKPADLSGAAVT
+1129 TLTVKPANLSGAAVT

-1153 TAQQPEIAVNLGE
+1153 TAQQPEIAVKLGE

-1185 TLESEARLLLEGTGN
+1185 TLESEATLLLEGTGN
-1200 YTGYNSTATW
+1200 YIGYNTNATW

-1215 TLTYNVTALAKKYG
+1215 TLTYTVTASPKTYN

-1239 FNYEENWIHL
+1239 FNYEKNWIHL
-1249 KDGDYTVTANYEN
+1249 NDGDYTVTANYEN
-1262 GAAGE
+1262 GAAGD
-1267 NKTITGTVKLK
+1267 NKTITGTVELK
-1278 YPQIAIPTTRN
+1278 YPQIAIETTRN
-1289 YILADESFTTTGSI
+1289 YILANKSFTTTGSI
-1303 SKNSVTDPQAVSLM
+1303 SKNTVTNPQAVSLT
-1317 IANGVEKTYKV
+1317 ITNGVAKTYEV
-1328 ELPALPEL
+1328 ELPALPAL
-1336 GEGCEYGDKT
+1336 GEGCEYGNTK
-1346 YKAVVNFNKTGYY
+1346 YSAVVNFGNNTGYY
-1359 ESGMAVEDGILTLPI
+1359 ESGMEVENGILTLPI

-1384 IGTVAVTV
+1384 IGTVTVTV

-1397 KDITLTVNISA
+1397 EDISLTVNVSA
-1408 TNKIIPQ
+1408 TNRITPQ

-1427 TYGDKLN
+1427 IYGDKLS

-1445 ETPVDGTF
+1445 ETPVEGTF

-1466 AYTADWIFTPKDS
+1466 AYTANWIFTPKDS
-1479 EKYEEVTGTAT
+1479 EKYKEVTGAAT
-1490 IVVKQAKPT
+1490 IVVKQTKPT
-1499 GEPKYEKISTGGK
+1499 GEPKYEKISVGGK
-1512 TLAAAK
+1512 TLADAK
-1518 LTTEGGSF
+1518 LTTEGGNF
-1526 SVPGTL
+1526 SVPGIL
-1532 KWTLDDTTEVKQG
+1532 KWTLADTEEVKQG
-1545 IAYEWVYTPDNVNYE
+1545 VAYEWTFTPDDKNYE
-1560 TITGAIVLWAK
+1560 TLTGTIILWVK
-1571 PSSNGGGSIATP
+1571 SSGGGAGGFVPVIPVVENPTIAPADGGKTTLSPDGTTLTITP
-1583 SSEVTTGDKTGQT
+1583 DEGKEVEKVLLNGKDLGAVTEIKGLKTGDKVEITF
-1596 GEKATTSPTEVKTE
+1596 KDKTSDP
-1610 TKTDTSGNQVT
+1610 SGT
-1621 TVTVTVSEANKKEIL
+1621 
-1636 KQAEANKSDVII
+1636 
-1648 IKISEKDVKEGT
+1648 
-1660 QLELILD
+1660 
-1667 KSFIEGILNKTDAD
+1667 
-1681 LTIQTPDGEKTFT
+1681 
-1694 QEELAKLAAGAAD
+1694 
-1707 GTIVLTQDDLK
+1707 
-1718 ADETPQGGL
+1718 L
-1727 TPAQQKTV
+1727 TPAQSKLA
-1735 KGVRGTTIVL
+1735 KGVRNTTIVL
-1745 KTKLL
+1745 KSKLTKS
-1750 KNGKIR
+1750 GKIR

-1787 FTAKDGSTA
+1787 FTTKSGSTA

-1823 KYYTKWSNK
+1823 KYYTQWSNK